1 MLVFAVVRL
10 VMRGWLGMASSDE
23 VVRRVWLDGD
33 ERPLVVSEALYHQ
46 LRAHGFEMAEFR
58 SAGEVKRAGW
68 YVRVWRWLRRRLG

>member
-1 MLVFAVVRL
+1 
-10 VMRGWLGMASSDE
+10 MRGWLGMASSDE

-46 LRAHGFEMAEFR
+46 LRGHGFEMAEFR